1 MDENRKITIRRI
13 TRNKKTGLP
22 EEEIVQVSPA
32 GRWATYLFLI
42 PVFIIMAVI
51 GIFFFTAFLALFAVV
66 AIGLAFRLWWL
77 RRKLHKTME
86 AEAGEYSVIEDAEIV
101 EESPRKPDGKGDD
114 INAK

>member
-13 TRNKKTGLP
+13 TRNKETGLP

-77 RRKLHKTME
+77 RRKLYKTME

-101 EESPRKPDGKGDD
+101 EESPRKPEGKGND